1 MTTKKVAKP
10 AQFSAKLVP
19 PPIRIPMGLQDK
31 AHASETYKQLV
42 SSLELGSSL
51 IYIQSHKASGTATPI
66 LSKSFDKQL
75 HKLSTQI

>member
-10 AQFSAKLVP
+10 AQFSAKLAP

-42 SSLELGSSL
+42 
-51 IYIQSHKASGTATPI
+51 
-66 LSKSFDKQL
+66 
-75 HKLSTQI
+75 